1 MYLYGP
7 GKILPKTSY
16 HLHKGT
22 FCIEVDK
29 PLTQNELS
37 AMGDLKKQASTMRRR
52 YIQKYEEI
60 ANRLEQ

>member
-1 MYLYGP
+1 MDQEKYFLRQ
-7 GKILPKTSY
+7 SY

-22 FCIEVDK
+22 FYIEVDK
-29 PLTQNELS
+29 PLTQTELS
-37 AMGDLKKQASTMRRR
+37 AMGDLKKQALTMRRR